1 MGELTSDIVAETVP
15 RDGTLASMAFG
26 QQSGP
31 PASHKQIE
39 LLRSL
44 LQAAGHDDFRT
55 ARHVFGL
62 TQRQAGGK
70 FTTGE
75 ASELIDRL
83 SADESSDQPTEV
95 APDLP
100 PVAARAVP
108 KRAAPPRRN
117 AIDSQRA
124 LVRDMPAEVLADELQ
139 RRGWIA
145 MPPP

>member
-1 MGELTSDIVAETVP
+1 
-15 RDGTLASMAFG
+15 MAFG

-31 PASHKQIE
+31 PASHQQIE

-44 LQAAGHDDFRT
+44 LQTAGHDDFRT

-70 FTTGE
+70 FTSGE

-83 SADESSDQPTEV
+83 TADESDQPQPS
-95 APDLP
+95 ASP
-100 PVAARAVP
+100 PPITMKSVP
-108 KRAAPPRRN
+108 KRAAPQRRN
-117 AIDSQRA
+117 LGDSQRA
-124 LVRDMPAEVLADELQ
+124 LLQDMPSELLADELQ
-139 RRGWIA
+139 GRGWIA

>member
-1 MGELTSDIVAETVP
+1 
-15 RDGTLASMAFG
+15 MAFG

-55 ARHVFGL
+55 ARHLFGL

-70 FTTGE
+70 FTNGE

-83 SADESSDQPTEV
+83 TADESSEPP
-95 APDLP
+95 PDSGTDSAKEAVHE
-100 PVAARAVP
+100 PVPATRSTP
-108 KRAAPPRRN
+108 KRPASPRRS
-117 AIDSQRA
+117 IVDSQRA
-124 LVRDMPAEVLADELQ
+124 LLRDMPSEVLADELQ

>member
-1 MGELTSDIVAETVP
+1 
-15 RDGTLASMAFG
+15 MAFG

-55 ARHVFGL
+55 ARHVYGL

-83 SADESSDQPTEV
+83 TADEFADPPSESGGQSVVEV
-95 APDLP
+95 AHEPLP
-100 PVAARAVP
+100 ATRAAP

-117 AIDSQRA
+117 VVDSQRA
-124 LVRDMPAEVLADELQ
+124 LVRDMPVEVLADELQ